1 MGRNVDGLKKSL
13 ENLSNK
19 EVTGNTK
26 GEVFANFNIQYVDV
40 SLTIAVE
47 DSVGEAI
54 ASPTIVLKTGTV
66 VGSGDTVSAVD
77 GKYPTKMGSY
87 NYSVSKT
94 GYITETGVIS
104 VVKEDAKAEAKAVTI
119 TLNAPCEL
127 TIKVEDDAGQAIA
140 SPTITLKT
148 GAVVGSGDI
157 VSAVD
162 GKYPCSAGDYNY
174 SVSKTN
180 YVTKTGTLTI
190 TDADLN
196 GDKTETIVLEADA

>member
-1 MGRNVDGLKKSL
+1 MGRNVEGLKKSL
-13 ENLSNK
+13 KNLSGK

-26 GEVFANFNIQYVDV
+26 GEVFDSFNAQYIDV
-40 SLTIAVE
+40 SLTIAVK
-47 DSVGEAI
+47 DSAGVAI
-54 ASPTIVLKTGTV
+54 ASPTVVLKTGST
-66 VGSGDTVSAVD
+66 VGSGTTVTESG
-77 GKYPTKMGSY
+77 GKYPVRMGDY

-94 GYITETGVIS
+94 GYITETGVIT
-104 VVKEDAKAEAKAVTI
+104 VEKDDAKAEAKAVTI
-119 TLNAPCEL
+119 TLNASCEL
-127 TIKVEDDAGQAIA
+127 TIEVEDDAGQAID